1 MNQSMNQ
8 STRKRGLRS
17 SGFLLAAALWAGS
30 SGATDAPCDRAC
42 LSGLADR
49 FLASVAARNPG
60 ALPLAPVYKAT
71 ENGVAAGLP
80 MMNPWTTATGIGAR
94 FYAIDP
100 VSQQVFFLAELKEG
114 PRNALFFGRLKV
126 AAGKF
131 GEIEIFTVRSRGD
144 GGYQFSSSQV
154 GQPAPQWLEKV
165 ERSRIPDRAQLLQ
178 WGRSIFDRRV
188 AAPPADPKCLLM
200 ENGKIVEEDTNVAD
214 FVSTGKKAQKG
225 RKTLVNIPC
234 GGDGE
239 RPTDTDARTDLID
252 EELGIVVS
260 FGVVHGIVEPSLV
273 ENPTISAYVP
283 NEILPPYLAL
293 MEKWR
298 GTEQARLPAIAPMPA
313 TIQVAEMHRYFDGKL
328 QGQYLLL
335 RLGPPGAHSPW
346 IDKAW
351 VDKAQ

>member
-1 MNQSMNQ
+1 MNET
-8 STRKRGLRS
+8 TRKRGLLG
-17 SGFLLAAALWAGS
+17 SGFMLAAMLWAGS
-30 SGATDAPCDRAC
+30 AGATNAGCDRPC
-42 LSGLADR
+42 LADLTNR
-49 FLASVAARNPG
+49 FLASVAARRPG
-60 ALPLAPVYKAT
+60 DLPLAPIYKAT
-71 ENGVAAGLP
+71 ENGVAAGIP
-80 MMNPWTTATGIGAR
+80 MMNPWTTATGIGSR

-100 VSQQVFFLAELKEG
+100 VSQQVFFISELKEG

-126 AAGKF
+126 AAGRF

-144 GGYQFSSSQV
+144 GGYQFSSTQV
-154 GQPAPQWLEKV
+154 GEPAPQWLEKV
-165 ERSRIPDRAQLLQ
+165 DCSRIPDRAQLLQ
-178 WGRSIFDRRV
+178 WGRSTFDRGI
-188 AAPPADPKCLLM
+188 AAPPANPKCLLM

-214 FVSTGKKAQKG
+214 FVSTGKKAQQA

-239 RPTDTDARTDLID
+239 RPTDAAARTDLVD
-252 EELGIVVS
+252 EEQGIVVS

-298 GTEQARLPAIAPMPA
+298 GTEQAKLPALAPTPA
-313 TIQVAEMHRYFDGKL
+313 TMQVAEMHRYFDGKL

-346 IDKAW
+346 VERK
-351 VDKAQ
+351 Q